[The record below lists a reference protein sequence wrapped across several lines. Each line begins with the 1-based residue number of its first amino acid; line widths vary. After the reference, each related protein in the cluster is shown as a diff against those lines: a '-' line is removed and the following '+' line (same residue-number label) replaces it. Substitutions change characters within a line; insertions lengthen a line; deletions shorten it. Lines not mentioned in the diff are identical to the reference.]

1 MGSIPSDFG
10 RMPLHP
16 PQITRY
22 YWKSASM
29 SQQETLSAIRHI
41 KKTHENIVVGI
52 GILIGMVLL
61 AYFFTFAMFVDRAS
75 TALSWFQIITTILMT
90 FM

>member
-1 MGSIPSDFG
+1 
-10 RMPLHP
+10 
-16 PQITRY
+16 
-22 YWKSASM
+22 M
-29 SQQETLSAIRHI
+29 SQQETLRAIRHI